1 MRLSRGLLGVPVER
15 PIKGLSFDLD
25 VKPYLL
31 DDLRDRSNSIIERR
45 VAEPRPKAEPLKEPL
60 SASTLFKLF
69 PYAHAKL
76 SFWLF
81 TETNTPKHKVGAFT
95 PLFSSPKHNN
105 KRRAQN
111 PLVVLFQLW
120 LFICLFLLM
129 GQTCR
134 HHLYEGFQLRRG

>member
-95 PLFSSPKHNN
+95 PLFSSTFPFAFSSGY
-105 KRRAQN
+105 R
-111 PLVVLFQLW
+111 
-120 LFICLFLLM
+120 
-129 GQTCR
+129 
-134 HHLYEGFQLRRG
+134 LR

>member
-69 PYAHAKL
+69 PL
-76 SFWLF
+76 SLI
-81 TETNTPKHKVGAFT
+81 H
-95 PLFSSPKHNN
+95 
-105 KRRAQN
+105 
-111 PLVVLFQLW
+111 
-120 LFICLFLLM
+120 I
-129 GQTCR
+129 
-134 HHLYEGFQLRRG
+134 